1 MIAMTPEYLAQ
12 VMATIYRRRVR
23 EELAFARQAR
33 EWGPVALRRLPSA
46 PGAVLAHSGG
56 GLAAVCPAAAMRLR
70 AARVQE
76 TAPTELA
83 QSVCTAAASTRDNSG
98 SHCTPQ

>member
-33 EWGPVALRRLPSA
+33 EWGLWHSAGFHLHLALFWRI
-46 PGAVLAHSGG
+46 
-56 GLAAVCPAAAMRLR
+56 LAADWQRF
-70 AARVQE
+70 AR
-76 TAPTELA
+76 
-83 QSVCTAAASTRDNSG
+83 RRR
-98 SHCTPQ
+98 